1 VKKLLIATTLSALGL
16 SGCAT
21 TGESSDYSRYAEM
34 QTQIHKSQSDAEIA
48 KANAIKEL
56 GATGGDAAK
65 VAAVMALMIPSGGQN
80 QQQIAAP
87 RSVSEQIR
95 DWVGILV
102 PSLIQGYGIH
112 ANQQIAVTQSNN
124 SRDVAV
130 STNSAFV
137 GIAGKIQAPAANV
150 SSITDSHNTDS
161 HAVDSHA
168 VDSHA
173 IDSHA
178 TDNHSALTCTT
189 GPC

>member
-1 VKKLLIATTLSALGL
+1 MKIMILITAILMLA
-16 SGCAT
+16 GCAT
-21 TGESSDYSRYAEM
+21 SSDYSRYAAM
-34 QTQIHKSQSDAEIA
+34 QAQIHKSQSDAEIA

-65 VAAVMALMIPSGGQN
+65 VAAVMALMIPSGGQY

-102 PSLIQGYGIH
+102 PSIIQGYGIH

-137 GIAGKIQAPAANV
+137 GIAGQIQAPAANV
-150 SSITDSHNTDS
+150 TTTDSHNTDS

-168 VDSHA
+168 TDSHA
-173 IDSHA
+173 VDSHA

>member
-1 VKKLLIATTLSALGL
+1 MKIIMILITAILTLTLE
-16 SGCAT
+16 GCAT
-21 TGESSDYSRYAEM
+21 SSDYGQYAAM

-150 SSITDSHNTDS
+150 TSTITDS

-173 IDSHA
+173 VDSHA
-178 TDNHSALTCTT
+178 TDDHSALTCTT

>member
-1 VKKLLIATTLSALGL
+1 MKIMILITSILMLA
-16 SGCAT
+16 GCAT
-21 TGESSDYSRYAEM
+21 SSDYSRYAAM
-34 QTQIHKSQSDAEIA
+34 QAQIHKSQSDAEIA

-65 VAAVMALMIPSGGQN
+65 VAAVMALMIPSGGQY

-124 SRDVAV
+124 NRDVAV

-150 SSITDSHNTDS
+150 TSTFTDSHNTDS
-161 HAVDSHA
+161 HTADSHT